1 MLKYTNYPS
10 VLWAGNLFTH
20 NCDRFDRLFHCIENS
35 THWQFRQSQFQHWS
49 TQYQLRG
56 IVSTLRMR
64 TAIWPAQWL
73 NAVAA
78 MDSSAWHG
86 PRREVS
92 LAIIYPAVYCWGAIP
107 CWCVLM
113 RTRQLFN
120 LAATSRV
127 ICVRYWLYRGIG
139 NREFKTHVC
148 AKRQTWICAAWPSF
162 TLNCRLLFITSTRK
176 KVVSRQFYP

>member
-1 MLKYTNYPS
+1 M
-10 VLWAGNLFTH
+10 A
-20 NCDRFDRLFHCIENS
+20 
-35 THWQFRQSQFQHWS
+35 
-49 TQYQLRG
+49 
-56 IVSTLRMR
+56 
-64 TAIWPAQWL
+64 
-73 NAVAA
+73 
-78 MDSSAWHG
+78 
-86 PRREVS
+86 RREVS
-92 LAIIYPAVYCWGAIP
+92 LEITYPVVYCWGAIP

-162 TLNCRLLFITSTRK
+162 TLNCRLLFITSTQK
-176 KVVSRQFYP
+176 KSSFTPVLSIRIVMDRFYLFIVCSEKFSTWISRLPFVVNVTRNLCSVCVSACVLKLVLKQFKA